1 MVIHISPWITFF
13 MTMIMDIYHDNYWL
27 VVWNM
32 TFSLPFIGM
41 SSSQLTFIFFR
52 RVDTI
57 TIITG

>member
-32 TFSLPFIGM
+32 TFSLPFIGNVIIP
-41 SSSQLTFIFFR
+41 TDFHIFQK
-52 RVDTI
+52 
-57 TIITG
+57 G